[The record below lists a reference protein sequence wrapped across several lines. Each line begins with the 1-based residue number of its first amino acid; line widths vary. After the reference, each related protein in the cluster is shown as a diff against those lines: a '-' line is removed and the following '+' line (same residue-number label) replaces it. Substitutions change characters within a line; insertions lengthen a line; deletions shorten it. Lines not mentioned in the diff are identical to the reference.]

1 MGVSGILS
9 SCIRGFGADLE
20 LQQETQ
26 VSSLVETGDMG
37 LHSICGWELRV
48 PLELWFET
56 WGSSRVAA
64 DDSELLLSCAG
75 YSGFVSS

>member
-1 MGVSGILS
+1 VGVSGILS
-9 SCIRGFGADLE
+9 SCIRGFGADLQ

-48 PLELWFET
+48 PLELWREISLPLELR
-56 WGSSRVAA
+56 WGSWAFSRVATM
-64 DDSELLLSCAG
+64 EKGLL
-75 YSGFVSS
+75 